1 MRSDREQALFS
12 NRYDAGRKLAVKLA
26 NYIGQPVVVL
36 AIPNGGLPVALEVAL
51 MLEAELDLVISRK
64 LPLPLTPEAGF
75 GAVADD
81 GTVILNEE
89 VVARIGLNPYQ
100 VNYQVNKVRSE
111 IQQRSMLYR
120 EYRSVAAVNGK
131 TAIII
136 DDGLASGFTMMVAVE
151 SVRRRRPEKIVV
163 AIPATS
169 EAALAKVRKVADEV
183 VTLAIGS
190 VTKFY
195 IADFY
200 DYWHDLSNEEA
211 IQCLKEWRLRRFQSN
226 VDQPPKG

>member
-1 MRSDREQALFS
+1 MRSDREQAIFS
-12 NRYDAGRKLAVKLA
+12 NRYDAGRKLAAKLV
-26 NYIGQPVVVL
+26 NYKGKPVVVL

-51 MLEAELDLVISRK
+51 LLEAELDLVISRK

-75 GAVADD
+75 GAVGDD
-81 GTVILNEE
+81 GTVILNDE
-89 VVARIGLNPYQ
+89 VVARIGLSPYQ
-100 VNYQVNKVRSE
+100 VNYQVNKVKSE
-111 IQQRSMLYR
+111 IQQRSLLYR
-120 EYRSVAAVNGK
+120 ENRSVAVVNGK
-131 TAIII
+131 IAIII
-136 DDGLASGFTMMVAVE
+136 DDGLASGYTMMVAVE

-169 EAALAKVRKVADEV
+169 EAALRKVREVADEV

-190 VTKFY
+190 ATKFY

-200 DYWHDLSNEEA
+200 HYWHDLSNEEA

-226 VDQPPKG
+226 IDRPPEA